1 MTRINRLLIALM
13 LTLILGASTPQAKA
27 QAPRGDESPQEFE
40 RSAYRIRFLLTFNR
54 HPYFTE
60 TRREKVRRL
69 MAAHVRRVV
78 GSAWDLTLEEAPD
91 LLRECTV
98 EEIRQ
103 LEDTKIRD
111 RASGYDKLFVVGVN
125 LVQSSLVLCGR
136 EHDTATRHTGPV
148 FSARTAAQSA
158 WHHTLLKLCLRM
170 FSPLARVSRAE
181 SRSVHLVVKGGQLR
195 ACDPDLAWTPPGRA
209 FSAFRRFFRRDREP
223 PEITQVPWTFVEVDQ
238 VRGASV
244 TAAIRSRLRRPFT
257 RRTDRRNDILALGL
271 SPTGQPTR
279 VRFLDE
285 ATNTPLI
292 GYTAV
297 YKSTQGATKAVS
309 TNTDR
314 SGSVVVPPQTAGLT
328 RLLLRQGQRSV
339 ALLYLVSGQE
349 SEITV
354 PLNAAESLLAL
365 SSELKALEAEFV
377 DLVARRVILVQSIER
392 HLAKAEVDE
401 AQALFERLDAL
412 PTKFEFQGTRI
423 DTFIATAQSQSGG
436 KLADKLAI
444 PLAELQSQ
452 VDKYLDEDRIGRV
465 RRKIRRIRQESAKS
479 QAAPRV
485 GGSDGSDS

>member
-1 MTRINRLLIALM
+1 MTGINRFLIALM
-13 LTLILGASTPQAKA
+13 LTLILGTATPQAKVQA
-27 QAPRGDESPQEFE
+27 QAPAGDDSPQEFAS
-40 RSAYRIRFLLTFNR
+40 SAYRIRFLLTFSR
-54 HPYFTE
+54 HPYFTA
-60 TRREKVRRL
+60 TRREEVRRL
-69 MAAHVRRVV
+69 MAAHAQRVV
-78 GSAWDLTLEEAPD
+78 GPAWDLTLEEAPD

-103 LEDTKIRD
+103 LEDTKIRE
-111 RASGYDKLFVVGVN
+111 RASGYDKLFVVGVD

-136 EHDTATRHTGPV
+136 EHDTATQHTGPV
-148 FSARTAAQSA
+148 FLARTAAQSA

-181 SRSVHLVVKGGQLR
+181 SRSVLLTVKGGQLR
-195 ACDPDLAWTPPGRA
+195 SGDPDLTWTPPGRA
-209 FSAFRRFFRRDREP
+209 FSTFRRFFRRDAEL

-244 TAAIRSRLRRPFT
+244 TATIRSRLRRPFT
-257 RRTDRRNDILALGL
+257 RRTDRRNDLLALGL

-279 VRFLDE
+279 IRFLDE
-285 ATNTPLI
+285 VANTPLI

-297 YKSTQGATKAVS
+297 YKSTLGATKAVS
-309 TNTDR
+309 TNTNR
-314 SGSVVVPPQTAGLT
+314 TGSVVVPPQTAGLT
-328 RLLLRQGQRSV
+328 RMLLRQGQRSV

-377 DLVARRVILVQSIER
+377 DLVARRAILVQGIER

-401 AQALFERLDAL
+401 AQALFERLDDL
-412 PTKFEFQGTRI
+412 PTKFKFQQRI
-423 DTFIATAQSQSGG
+423 NTFIATTQSQSGE
-436 KLADKLAI
+436 KLADKIAT

-452 VDKYLDEDRIGRV
+452 ITNYLDVARIGRV
-465 RRKIRRIRQESAKS
+465 RRKIRMIREESAKS
-479 QAAPRV
+479 QADRV
-485 GGSDGSDS
+485 GGSDGSGS